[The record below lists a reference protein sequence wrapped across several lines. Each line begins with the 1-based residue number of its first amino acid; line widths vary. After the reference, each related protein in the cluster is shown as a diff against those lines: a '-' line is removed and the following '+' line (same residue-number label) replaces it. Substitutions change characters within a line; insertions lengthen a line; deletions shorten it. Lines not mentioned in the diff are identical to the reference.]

1 MYLLNYIHF
10 ILYVFILITT
20 YILTY
25 SIMFPYNVLTSIL
38 FGWSLYAM
46 VTIGHDCMHQTF
58 SPYSTLNQII
68 SYVCLN
74 GIVMPSHVWMKEHQ
88 FHHANPGHPD
98 DHMIL
103 DVPNN
108 YFYNIKQLLLSK
120 HDIKPVEELSKLP
133 LLVSMLFLPLYCVPI
148 IWLTTLTSFAYLS
161 LTPHII
167 EPDIRSL
174 DHTQLKLPE
183 EIAINIF
190 PKSHFYTFLAGALNI
205 HATHHMNTRWTRS
218 ELMKEAIGHD
228 CKNIHSIKEYWRLIN

>member
-74 GIVMPSHVWMKEHQ
+74 GIVMPSHVW
-88 FHHANPGHPD
+88 
-98 DHMIL
+98 
-103 DVPNN
+103 
-108 YFYNIKQLLLSK
+108 S
-120 HDIKPVEELSKLP
+120 
-133 LLVSMLFLPLYCVPI
+133 
-148 IWLTTLTSFAYLS
+148 
-161 LTPHII
+161 
-167 EPDIRSL
+167 
-174 DHTQLKLPE
+174 
-183 EIAINIF
+183 
-190 PKSHFYTFLAGALNI
+190 I
-205 HATHHMNTRWTRS
+205 HR
-218 ELMKEAIGHD
+218 K
-228 CKNIHSIKEYWRLIN
+228 